1 MTKARHAEYAGADL
15 LVIIDNSNEEAN
27 SVVMI
32 DDGTGADIKIPTV
45 MITKQDGETIT
56 ECLKGKLK
64 SSKVWMELSFGEIK
78 KPDKIQIVFVYT
90 PLQTQMLELLGK
102 AYALYEDCSKLLT
115 LLRKQ
120 H

>member
-1 MTKARHAEYAGADL
+1 
-15 LVIIDNSNEEAN
+15 
-27 SVVMI
+27 
-32 DDGTGADIKIPTV
+32 
-45 MITKQDGETIT
+45 
-56 ECLKGKLK
+56 
-64 SSKVWMELSFGEIK
+64 MELSFGEIK

-120 H
+120 HRVYASSIPIFMRVLQPSISRVELLRWMEVLRIRAWCKCKREGDSFGGSSAPLSL